1 MGVLMLLLAGCA
13 TLPPIAKPGY
23 DTFICHRGESDDAP
37 ENTLPAYKMAAER
50 GFGFECDVY
59 LSKDGRCFTFHDS
72 NLKRTTAGADKRR
85 CRDVTWD
92 EVSKL
97 DVGGWGKWKGSSYVG
112 TRPALLE
119 EVLALARDG
128 RWIYIEI
135 KSGPEIVPVIK
146 KLLEGQTKAHAGN
159 VLFISFKSKVCAEVK
174 RLLPQYRVYWITEA
188 RHKKRGKKKGAVVSA
203 EEVIE
208 TLGKC
213 HADGVDMEFKP
224 ELHTADFIRKVHEA
238 GYAFHVWTV
247 DDPKLSK
254 LAFERGVETV
264 TTNCAKKQMEV
275 LKDE

>member
-1 MGVLMLLLAGCA
+1 MVMLLAGCA
-13 TLPPIAKPGY
+13 ALPPIMKPGHN
-23 DTFICHRGESDDAP
+23 TFICHRGESDDAP

-59 LSKDGRCFTFHDS
+59 LSKDGRCYTFHDP
-72 NLKRTTAGADKRR
+72 NLKRTTAGADSRL
-85 CRDVTWD
+85 CREVTWA

-97 DVGGWGKWKGSSYVG
+97 DVGGWGRWKGSYYVG

-146 KLLEGQTKAHAGN
+146 KILEGQTKAHAGN
-159 VLFISFKSKVCAEVK
+159 VLFISFKTEVCAEVK
-174 RLLPQYRVYWITEA
+174 RLLPDYRVYWITKA
-188 RHKKRGKKKGAVVSA
+188 RYPKKGPKKGAAKSA
-203 EEVIE
+203 EDVIA
-208 TLGKC
+208 TLESCG
-213 HADGVDMEFKP
+213 ANGVDMQFTP
-224 ELHTADFIRKVHEA
+224 ELHSADFIRRIHEA

-254 LAFERGVETV
+254 LAFERGAETV
-264 TTNCAKKQMEV
+264 TTNCAQKQMEV